1 MTQVNTRASHGA
13 AVARLSELNRQLD
26 SVQGQIS
33 RGRRIDAPADDP
45 VAFARAAVLRR
56 EQAASTATQ
65 RGIDAATR
73 RLTATETTL
82 ESVGNLV
89 QRARE
94 LALQA
99 NNATQSAADRQTIAN
114 ELRELEAQLRTLADT
129 RDSDGQ
135 RLFGGAIGNQ
145 PAYGVDGNGVTI
157 WQGGGRAP
165 SVNIG
170 TSRVAGGSEGPD
182 VFGVTDTL
190 AGTRDLFAALTALQ
204 AALVEPDAALRAAAI
219 GTGIAD
225 LDGQV
230 SGIADALG
238 TVGARLGRL
247 DSETDRLE
255 RARLA
260 TETDLSKL
268 ESLDM
273 PEAIARL
280 QRLLTI
286 LEAAQAS
293 FSRINSLSLWD
304 QLR

>member
-1 MTQVNTRASHGA
+1 VTQVNTRAAHTA

-26 SVQGQIS
+26 TVQGQIS

-45 VAFARAAVLRR
+45 VAFARAALLRR

-65 RGIDAATR
+65 RGIDAASR

-82 ESVGNLV
+82 ESVSTLV

-114 ELRELEAQLRTLADT
+114 ELRELDAQLRGLADT

-135 RLFGGAIGNQ
+135 RLFGGAVGNL
-145 PAYGVDGNGVTI
+145 PAYGVAADGVTI

-165 SVNIG
+165 AVNIG

-182 VFGVTDTL
+182 VFGVTDAV

-204 AALVEPDAALRAAAI
+204 AALIEPDATLRAAAI
-219 GTGIAD
+219 GTGIAE
-225 LDGQV
+225 LDSHVTGL
-230 SGIADALG
+230 ADALG
-238 TVGARLGRL
+238 TIGARLGRL
-247 DSETDRLE
+247 DSETDRLG
-255 RARLA
+255 RAHLA
-260 TETDLSKL
+260 TEADLSKL

-280 QRLLTI
+280 QRLLTV

-293 FSRINSLSLWD
+293 FSRISSLSLWD

>member
-1 MTQVNTRASHGA
+1 MSQVNTRAAHTA
-13 AVARLSELNRQLD
+13 AVARLSDLNRQLE

-56 EQAASTATQ
+56 EQAAGTATQ
-65 RGIDAATR
+65 RAIDAAMR
-73 RLTATETTL
+73 RLSATETTL
-82 ESVGNLV
+82 TSVANLV

-94 LALQA
+94 LALQGS
-99 NNATQSAADRQTIAN
+99 NGTQSAADRQTIAN
-114 ELRELEAQLRTLADT
+114 ELSELDAELRSLADA

-135 RLFGGAIGNQ
+135 RLFGGAIAGQ
-145 PAYGVDGNGVTI
+145 PAYGIDANGVTV

-165 SVNIG
+165 AVAVGASL
-170 TSRVAGGSEGPD
+170 VAGGSEGPD
-182 VFGVTDTL
+182 VFGVTDVA
-190 AGTRDLFAALTALQ
+190 AGTRDLFAAFSALQ
-204 AALVEPDAALRAAAI
+204 AALVEPDPALRA
-219 GTGIAD
+219 TGIATGITD
-225 LDGQV
+225 LDGHV
-230 SGIADALG
+230 SGIANALG
-238 TVGARLGRL
+238 TIGARSGRL
-247 DSETDRLE
+247 ASETE
-255 RARLA
+255 RQERVRLA

-280 QRLLTI
+280 QRLLTV

-293 FSRINSLSLWD
+293 FSRIASLSLWD